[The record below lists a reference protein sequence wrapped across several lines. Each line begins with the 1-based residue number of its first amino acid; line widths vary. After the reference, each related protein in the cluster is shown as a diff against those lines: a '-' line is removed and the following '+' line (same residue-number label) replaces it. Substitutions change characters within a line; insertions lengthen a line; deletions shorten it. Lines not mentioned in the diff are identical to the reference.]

1 MSKNL
6 KMCTLLDC
14 YGKLLSEKQRI
25 FADCY
30 YNEDLSLAE
39 IAENE
44 GITKQGVRDSIKRA
58 ENQLED
64 VELKLGIVR
73 KSETLKKLAR
83 ICREKSTEENFI
95 KLFEA
100 IDNL

>member
-14 YGKLLSEKQRI
+14 YGKLLSDKQRF
-25 FADCY
+25 FAECY
-30 YNEDLSLAE
+30 YNDDLSLAE

-44 GITKQGVRDSIKRA
+44 GLTKQGVRDSIKRA
-58 ENQLED
+58 ECQLEE
-64 VELKLGIVR
+64 VEQKLGLVR
-73 KSETLKKLAR
+73 KSDALKRLAR
-83 ICREKSTEENFI
+83 VCREDASEANFVN
-95 KLFEA
+95 LFDA

>member
-14 YGKLLSEKQRI
+14 YGKLLSDKQRI
-25 FADCY
+25 FAECY

-58 ENQLED
+58 EVQLEE
-64 VELKLGIVR
+64 VEQKLGLVR
-73 KSETLKKLAR
+73 KSEALKALAR
-83 ICREKSTEENFI
+83 ICREDASETNFG
-95 KLFEA
+95 KLFDA

>member
-14 YGKLLSEKQRI
+14 YGKLLSDNQRV
-25 FADCY
+25 FAECY

-58 ENQLED
+58 EAQLEE
-64 VELKLGIVR
+64 VEHKLGIVR
-73 KSETLKKLAR
+73 KSKALKELAR
-83 ICREKSTEENFI
+83 TCRQDATENNFA
-95 KLFEA
+95 KLFDA